1 MSSSSSVQFSYNG
14 ANARISIISLNIKCP
29 QLSKPKAKGKEPK
42 LHPVTE
48 WRKKKPWE
56 NPGSVGGQFSS
67 FIIDTYG

>member
-29 QLSKPKAKGKEPK
+29 QLSKPKESNPNSIRWQNGE
-42 LHPVTE
+42 
-48 WRKKKPWE
+48 KKPWE

-67 FIIDTYG
+67 FILDTYG